1 MENKQGELPAAGSC
15 CGCSR
20 VKRREPEELK
30 SLLNRLSRIEGQ
42 IRGIRGMLESSAYYC
57 TDVLVQCTA
66 VNAALQ
72 AFERELLSNHLH
84 TCVVDRIREGDD
96 AVVDELADTLR
107 KLMK

>member
-42 IRGIRGMLESSAYYC
+42 IRGIRGMLESSAYC